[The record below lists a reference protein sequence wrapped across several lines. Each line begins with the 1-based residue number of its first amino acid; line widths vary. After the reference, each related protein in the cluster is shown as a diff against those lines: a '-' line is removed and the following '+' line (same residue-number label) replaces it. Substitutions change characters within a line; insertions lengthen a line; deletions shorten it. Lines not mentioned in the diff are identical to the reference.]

1 MSHSVIR
8 SPFPFAKRQV
18 SLGGRFKDIAGDL
31 IVLWYG
37 TFAPNTREK
46 TVPLVNVHFRSVDPD
61 GTLGAFYSVP
71 IGLPYLSYF
80 QIGTIWRAG
89 SINSDTLSESLPEL
103 DVDFSQQN
111 WRYVR
116 ASELGLTTNGSPYKL
131 PMSADTWLIE
141 LHTELEGQTI
151 LIPCVELLIR
161 LYGRSSETSR
171 ILTTY
176 PWQEVQARFFFDRE
190 ESWSKNV
197 VKLQRSV
204 RESEAVF
211 LNHMRH
217 DEYTRKLCRKLYAD
231 LESQFDHTRTMDA
244 PFGNLQI
251 APWFQGPAKIKA
263 RGYWFNNRQTFLCL
277 RLTGASEPDGPELE
291 IHRAEYSTEDFQ
303 PGDED
308 DQGLFVT
315 RPTRTLPLNQ
325 KFELTNDSGS
335 DPDLGKHILP
345 HESFEVLG
353 KRRPTSRYVQHK
365 PGERGKKILP
375 TGETDVFSA
384 GDPGGR
390 GSGIGKAEIVDMEPW
405 ESSGVLVDVWLALSM
420 LRTYFPTIID
430 RVEWMTLDGQR
441 GTQAPAKLVP
451 VKEFEEDEIA
461 TPKQKAWVFLDPKN
475 KIVRGVQILRIV
487 CGQRHF
493 YLFEIQR
500 RSGNVKGDGKASEQR
515 AQGML
520 IELSMPFSQAQVQLK
535 TVLGLMR
542 FFEGVFRDFI
552 DTLENP
558 CVSFNHTKTKQDEIL
573 YLTCMRKNLEK
584 LGVIFP
590 KHSLLAPVRGDAG
603 QVPNR

>member
-8 SPFPFAKRQV
+8 SPLPFAKPQV
-18 SLGGRFKDIAGDL
+18 SLGGRFKDISGDL
-31 IVLWYG
+31 LVLWYG
-37 TFAPNTREK
+37 TLTPNSREK

-71 IGLPYLSYF
+71 IGLPYLSFF
-80 QIGTIWRAG
+80 QVGTIWRAG
-89 SINSDTLSESLPEL
+89 SINSDTFSELLPEL
-103 DVDFSQQN
+103 EVDFSPQS
-111 WRYVR
+111 WTYVR
-116 ASELGLTTNGSPYKL
+116 ASQLGLTTSSSPYKL
-131 PMSADTWLIE
+131 PKSADTWLVG
-141 LHTELEGQTI
+141 LRTVVDDQTI

-176 PWQEVQARFFFDRE
+176 PWQEVQARFFFDHE
-190 ESWSKNV
+190 ETWAKNV

-204 RESEAVF
+204 RESDAVF

-217 DEYTRKLCRKLYAD
+217 DGYTKGLCRKLYAD
-231 LESQFDHTRTMDA
+231 LESQFSSSPVSDV

-251 APWFQGPAKIKA
+251 APWFQGPAKIKG
-263 RGYWFNNRQTFLCL
+263 RGYWLNKQTFLCL

-291 IHRAEYSTEDFQ
+291 IHRAEYRTENFQ
-303 PGDED
+303 PGDEED
-308 DQGLFVT
+308 HGLFVT
-315 RPTRTLPLNQ
+315 RATKTLPLNQ

-335 DPDLGKHILP
+335 DPDLGRHILE

-353 KRRPTSRYVQHK
+353 KRRATSRYVHHK
-365 PGERGKKILP
+365 PGERGKKVLP
-375 TGETDVFSA
+375 TGETDVLSA

-405 ESSGVLVDVWLALSM
+405 ESSGVLVDVWLALNK
-420 LRTYFPTIID
+420 LQAYFPTVID

-451 VKEFEEDEIA
+451 VKEFEEDETA
-461 TPKQKAWVFLDPKN
+461 TPKQRAWVFLDPKL

-500 RSGNVKGDGKASEQR
+500 RSGNGKVDGKTKEQK

-520 IELSMPFSQAQVQLK
+520 IELSMPFSQALVQLK
-535 TVLGLMR
+535 IVLGLIR
-542 FFEGVFRDFI
+542 FFEGVFRDFV
-552 DTLENP
+552 DRLDNP
-558 CVSFNHTKTKQDEIL
+558 GVSFNHSKTKGDEVL
-573 YLTCMRKNLEK
+573 HLTCMRNNLEK
-584 LGVIFP
+584 LGVNFP
-590 KHSLLAPVRGDAG
+590 KRSLFAPGKDDAG